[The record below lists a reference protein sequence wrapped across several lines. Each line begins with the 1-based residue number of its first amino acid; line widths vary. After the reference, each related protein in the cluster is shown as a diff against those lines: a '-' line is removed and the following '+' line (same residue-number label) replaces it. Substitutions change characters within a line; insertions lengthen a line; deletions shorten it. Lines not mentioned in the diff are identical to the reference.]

1 MNKLPILRK
10 LFIAITTFS
19 VPQTWA
25 QNLIHTELLGRPTDK
40 EITLQMVFSDSAEA
54 CVKFG
59 TASGNLSQ
67 QTPWQPM
74 RVNDPSEIVITN
86 LLPNKQ
92 YYYQLL
98 YRKPRTTQTTTRPE
112 FSFHTQRPT
121 NQSFTFVVQADPHLD
136 VQSDTAVYKRCLQN
150 QLEDKP
156 DFMIDLGD
164 IIMTDKLV
172 RAGSKIVTKDTIT
185 HRAKLM
191 RRYYENITHSVP
203 LYIAI
208 GNHEGENGWNLNGT
222 ANNMAIWSTL
232 DRKKY
237 FLNPQSDA
245 FYTGDQTSHP
255 FIGLRQ
261 SYYAWNWGDALFIVL
276 DPYFHTNVK
285 PDSLN
290 GWRWTLGKTQYDWL
304 KTTLENS
311 TAKYKFVFAHQ
322 LVGGDKDGRGGVEPA
337 NKYEWG
343 GDNLDGTRGFETQ
356 RPGWYKP
363 IKDLLADHRVT
374 IFFHGHD
381 HFFGKQQ
388 KECLVY
394 QETPQPSHPNYANV
408 NYADDY
414 GYFEGQILP
423 NSGHLRVTVAPE
435 GVKVEYVRAYKA
447 SVETATRKNKDI
459 SATYFIGAVNCYD
472 SLNTNSPIVWNSNYI
487 QEWVQPNPSPG
498 ETLLRFQVIHNEPLQ
513 LQIFD
518 AQGKLV
524 RNLLNNNQLPIGEFT
539 VVWDGNNALGANLPN
554 GIYSYCLKGQKH
566 GERCGKII
574 LNRQ

>member
-1 MNKLPILRK
+1 
-10 LFIAITTFS
+10 
-19 VPQTWA
+19 
-25 QNLIHTELLGRPTDK
+25 
-40 EITLQMVFSDSAEA
+40 
-54 CVKFG
+54 
-59 TASGNLSQ
+59 
-67 QTPWQPM
+67 
-74 RVNDPSEIVITN
+74 
-86 LLPNKQ
+86 
-92 YYYQLL
+92 
-98 YRKPRTTQTTTRPE
+98 
-112 FSFHTQRPT
+112 
-121 NQSFTFVVQADPHLD
+121 VQADPHLD
-136 VQSDTAVYKRCLQN
+136 PLSDTAVYKRCLQN

-172 RAGSKIVTKDTIT
+172 RAGSKVVTQDTIVYRN
-185 HRAKLM
+185 HLM
-191 RRYYENITHSVP
+191 RKYYETITHSVP
-203 LYIAI
+203 LFIAI
-208 GNHEGENGWNLNGT
+208 GNHEAENGWNLNGT
-222 ANNMAIWSTL
+222 ANNMAVWGTNE
-232 DRKKY
+232 RNKY
-237 FLNPQSDA
+237 FINPKPDN

-255 FIGLRQ
+255 FVGQRK
-261 SYYAWNWGDALFIVL
+261 SYYAWTWGDALFIVL
-276 DPYFHTNVK
+276 DPYFHTAVK

-304 KTTLENS
+304 RSTLEGS
-311 TAKYKFVFAHQ
+311 TAKYKFVFSHQ

-363 IKDLLADHRVT
+363 IKDLLTDHRVT

-394 QETPQPSHPNYANV
+394 QETPQPSHPNYSSA

-435 GVKVEYVRAYKA
+435 GVKVDYVRVYKA
-447 SVETATRKNKDI
+447 SVESATRKNKDV

-472 SLNTNSPIVWNSNYI
+472 SLNTNSPVIWNSNYV

-498 ETLLRFQVIHNEPLQ
+498 ETLLRFQIVQTEPVN

-518 AQGKLV
+518 AQGRLV
-524 RNLLNNNQLPIGEFT
+524 RNLLNQNTLQTGEFT
-539 VVWDGNNALGANLPN
+539 VVWDGCNALGAPLPN
-554 GIYSYCLKGQKH
+554 GTYTYCLKGKTH

-574 LNRQ
+574 LNRP

>member
-1 MNKLPILRK
+1 MNKLAFKNILLLSW
-10 LFIAITTFS
+10 LFAKTAS
-19 VPQTWA
+19 S
-25 QNLIHTELLGRPTDK
+25 QNLVHTELLGRPKDK
-40 EITLQMVFSDSAEA
+40 EITLQVAFSDTAEA
-54 CVKFG
+54 CVRYG
-59 TASGNLSQ
+59 TASGNLTG
-67 QTPWQPM
+67 QTAWQPM
-74 RVNDPSEIVITN
+74 RTGSPTEIIINN
-86 LLPNKQ
+86 LVANKQ
-92 YYYQLL
+92 YYYRLV
-98 YRKPRTTQTTTRPE
+98 YRKPNTTVETQRPE
-112 FSFHTQRPT
+112 YTFHTQRPS
-121 NQSFTFVVQADPHLD
+121 NEAFTFVVQADPHLD
-136 VQSDTAVYKRCLQN
+136 VQSDTNVYKRCLQN

-172 RAGSKIVTKDTIT
+172 RAGSKVVTLDTIVYRN
-185 HRAKLM
+185 HMM

-203 LYIAI
+203 LFIAI
-208 GNHEGENGWNLNGT
+208 GNHEAENGWYLNGT
-222 ANNMAIWSTL
+222 ANNMAVWGTNE
-232 DRKKY
+232 RNKY
-237 FLNPQSDA
+237 FINPKPDGFYSGDA
-245 FYTGDQTSHP
+245 NTYP
-255 FIGLRQ
+255 FVGQRK
-261 SYYAWNWGDALFIVL
+261 SYYSWTWGDALFIVL
-276 DPYFHTNVK
+276 DPYFHTTVK

-304 KTTLENS
+304 KTTLEAS
-311 TAKYKFVFAHQ
+311 SAKYKFVFSHQ
-322 LVGGDKDGRGGVEPA
+322 LVGGNKDGRGGVEPA

-363 IKDLLADHRVT
+363 IKDLLKDHRVT

-394 QETPQPSHPNYANV
+394 QETPQPSHPNYSSA

-423 NSGHLRVTVAPE
+423 NSGHLRVSVAPE

-447 SVETATRKNKDI
+447 SVETPTRKNKDV

-472 SLNTNSPIVWNSNYI
+472 SLSTNSPIIWNSQYT

-498 ETLLRFQVIHNEPLQ
+498 ETLLRFQVQFPEPITLQ
-513 LQIFD
+513 LFD
-518 AQGKLV
+518 AQGRLV
-524 RNLLNNNQLPIGEFT
+524 RNLLHQNTLASGEFT
-539 VVWDGNNALGANLPN
+539 VVWDGCNAFGAPLPN
-554 GIYSYCLKGQKH
+554 GTYTYCLKGKNH

-574 LNRQ
+574 LNRP